1 MPLKLIVASISSSAH
16 RIEHGMAMHFNLH
29 YLHLMQNTCSLFDKR
44 LLLHLH
50 FHNWLLLHEEGNRT
64 RNG

>member
-1 MPLKLIVASISSSAH
+1 MPLKLIFASISSSAD
-16 RIEHGMAMHFNLH
+16 RIEHGMAMHFNLD

-44 LLLHLH
+44 LLLH
-50 FHNWLLLHEEGNRT
+50 FDNWLLLHEERNRT